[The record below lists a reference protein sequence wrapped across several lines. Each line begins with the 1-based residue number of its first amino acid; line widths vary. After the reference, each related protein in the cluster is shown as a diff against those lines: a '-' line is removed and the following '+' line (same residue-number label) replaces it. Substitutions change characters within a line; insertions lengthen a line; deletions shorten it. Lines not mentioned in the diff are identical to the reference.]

1 MLLPNDPMDPIADGS
16 GALTGPLAGAIVVTR
31 DLATLQ
37 RAYADGLGLTVRG
50 PFVSDAR
57 AVEMQRAMWGLPAD
71 LGYQLCVMERVRVP
85 DAIKVLVIIPDR
97 DTPRIRNTYA
107 REETGPYALGFPM
120 KAIEQVDE
128 RMIELGFRRTLPA
141 INRYELQL
149 RDGRPYP
156 INEASYE
163 VVDNTRLVALSRG
176 GGLPQNGSVDPDSGV
191 GGPAYSSLIVENLPE
206 MEHFFTQVLDYERR
220 TSREWSNFS
229 PRFRYVTLHALG
241 ARTGNL
247 GLVEYAPAD
256 RQPTSGVP
264 PRPPNRG
271 LAGWS
276 FPVRSVDVVTKRA
289 RLHGAQIHAEPLR
302 HEDPR
307 FGRVIAAT
315 VMAPNGFLVEIFER
329 VDA

>member
-57 AVEMQRAMWGLPAD
+57 AVEMQRALWGLPTD

-176 GGLPQNGSVDPDSGV
+176 GGLHTYLAPSMPGRSMSFSVSTRYCG
-191 GGPAYSSLIVENLPE
+191 
-206 MEHFFTQVLDYERR
+206 QV
-220 TSREWSNFS
+220 SPWIFS
-229 PRFRYVTLHALG
+229 PRCC
-241 ARTGNL
+241 ARRISSI
-247 GLVEYAPAD
+247 A
-256 RQPTSGVP
+256 
-264 PRPPNRG
+264 
-271 LAGWS
+271 
-276 FPVRSVDVVTKRA
+276 A
-289 RLHGAQIHAEPLR
+289 RLLTWTIIASVSTISAKLIARCVASRSTGI
-302 HEDPR
+302 
-307 FGRVIAAT
+307 GRDG
-315 VMAPNGFLVEIFER
+315 P
-329 VDA
+329 

>member
-1 MLLPNDPMDPIADGS
+1 MLLPNDPMEPIAEASGS
-16 GALTGPLAGAIVVTR
+16 ITGPLSGAIVVTR
-31 DLATLQ
+31 DLATLSN
-37 RAYADGLGLTVRG
+37 AYVDGLGLTLRG
-50 PFVSDAR
+50 PFIPDAR
-57 AVEMQRAMWGLPAD
+57 SVDTQRELWGLPRD
-71 LGYQLCVMERVRVP
+71 LGYQLCVIERSRVP
-85 DAIKVLVIIPDR
+85 DAIKILVIVPDR

-120 KAIEQVDE
+120 QAIERVDE
-128 RMIELGFRRTLPA
+128 RMIELGFQRTLPA

-156 INEASYE
+156 ISEASYE
-163 VVDNTRLVALSRG
+163 VLDNTRLVALSRG
-176 GGLPQNGSVDPDSGV
+176 GGLPQNGAVDPDSGV
-191 GGPAYSSLIVENLPE
+191 GGPAYSSVIVDNVEE

-220 TSREWSNFS
+220 TSREWNNFS

-247 GLVEYAPAD
+247 GLVEYAPED
-256 RQPTSGVP
+256 RQATSGVQ

-276 FPVRSVDVVTKRA
+276 FPVRSVDLVLQRA
-289 RLHGAQIHAEPLR
+289 VLHNAAIHSAPLL

-307 FGRVIAAT
+307 FGRVSAAT
-315 VMAPNGFLVEIFER
+315 LLAPNGLLIEVFE
-329 VDA
+329 AFHT